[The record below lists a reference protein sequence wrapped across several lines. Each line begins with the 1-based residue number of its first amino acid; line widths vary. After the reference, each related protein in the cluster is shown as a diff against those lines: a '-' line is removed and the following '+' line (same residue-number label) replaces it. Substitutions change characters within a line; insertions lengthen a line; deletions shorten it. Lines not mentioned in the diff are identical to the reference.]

1 MDQKSRKKR
10 ERERGRESMHGRR
23 YPVREWEGDRK
34 TANGFGR
41 GRRNLRFKREKA
53 NKEDGKPEAQ
63 EDR

>member
-10 ERERGRESMHGRR
+10 NRERGRESMHVRR
-23 YPVREWEGDRK
+23 YPVRECEADRK
-34 TANGFGR
+34 TENGFGR
-41 GRRNLRFKREKA
+41 GRRNLRFKRENA